1 MSKEKLKFS
10 KEANAK
16 LVGIKEWSPVKNPKV
31 YSISLL
37 SGFSCPGAKECQTYA
52 IRDKVTGKRTILDG
66 KYQEFRCFSASQEAQ
81 YKPTYNQ
88 RKHNLDLVNKY
99 RYDFVSLFTLIQNS
113 LPKNATYI
121 RVHVGG
127 DFVTEEYMLAWY
139 SVARFNSQIKFYA
152 YTKSIQFMVNL
163 REYKPDNFSMNASEQ
178 GKEDDLIHE
187 FNLKSVDV
195 VKHPSET
202 KRPIDHNE
210 DYAIND
216 KGSFSLLL
224 HGTQKQGSESSKAL
238 SRMKREGIKFSYS
251 RTGA

>member
-1 MSKEKLKFS
+1 MKKLKFS

-52 IRDKVTGKRTILDG
+52 IKDKVTGKRTVLDG
-66 KYQEFRCFSASQEAQ
+66 KDQKYRCFSGVQEAQ
-81 YKPTYNQ
+81 YTEVYNQ

-99 RYDFVSLFTLIQNS
+99 RYDEVSLFTLIQNS
-113 LPKNATYI
+113 LPKKATYI

-127 DFVTEEYMLAWY
+127 DFVTEAYMLAWY
-139 SVARFNSQIKFYA
+139 TVARFNPQIKFYA
-152 YTKSIQFMVNL
+152 YTKSIQFMVDL
-163 REYKPDNFSMNASEQ
+163 SEYKPNNFSMNASEQ

-187 FNLKSVDV
+187 YNLKSVNV

-202 KRPIDHNE
+202 KREIDHNE
-210 DYAIND
+210 YYAIND
-216 KGSFSLLL
+216 EGSFSLLL
-224 HGTQKQGSESSKAL
+224 HGTQKAGSEGSKAL
-238 SRMKREGIKFSYS
+238 SRMKKEGIEFSYS
-251 RTGA
+251 KK

>member
-52 IRDKVTGKRTILDG
+52 IEDKVTGKRTILDG

-81 YKPTYNQ
+81 YKETYNQ
-88 RKHNLDLVNKY
+88 RKHNLDLINKY
-99 RYDFVSLFTLIQNS
+99 RYDFVYLFTLIQNS

-163 REYKPDNFSMNASEQ
+163 REYKPGNFSMNASEQ
-178 GKEDDLIHE
+178 GKEDNLIHE

-202 KRPIDHNE
+202 KRKIDHNE
-210 DYAIND
+210 YYALND
-216 KGSFSLLL
+216 EGSFSLLL

-238 SRMKREGIKFSYS
+238 SRMKKEGIKFSYGK
-251 RTGA
+251 TGA

>member
-16 LVGIKEWSPVKNPKV
+16 LVGIKEWSPVENPKV

-52 IRDKVTGKRTILDG
+52 IEDKVTGKRTILDG

-81 YKPTYNQ
+81 YKETYNQ

-99 RYDFVSLFTLIQNS
+99 RYDFVSLFALIQNS

-121 RVHVGG
+121 RVHVGD

-163 REYKPDNFSMNASEQ
+163 RDYKPDNFSMNASEQ
-178 GKEDDLIHE
+178 GKEDNLIHE

-202 KRPIDHNE
+202 KREIDHNE
-210 DYAIND
+210 YYAIND
-216 KGSFSLLL
+216 EGSFSLLL

-238 SRMKREGIKFSYS
+238 SRMKKEGIKFSYGK
-251 RTGA
+251 TGA